1 MISMFHIMESNTSTQ
16 LGKEI
21 EKVVESYDAV
31 PLMNQDN
38 KNMLEKVKKQK
49 TNEEVVQTLL
59 TDPQSGRNLSYA
71 ESRMRFG

>member
-1 MISMFHIMESNTSTQ
+1 MNIFQNMENKKSINV
-16 LGKEI
+16 GKEI
-21 EKVVESYDAV
+21 EKVTQAYGCI

-38 KNMLEKVKKQK
+38 KDMLEKVKLQK

-59 TDPQSGRNLSYA
+59 TDPQCGRELSYA

>member
-1 MISMFHIMESNTSTQ
+1 MESNTSTH

-21 EKVVESYDAV
+21 EKVVESYGAV

-59 TDPQSGRNLSYA
+59 TDPKSGHCMSYA

>member
-1 MISMFHIMESNTSTQ
+1 MNIFQNMENKRSIHV
-16 LGKEI
+16 GKEI
-21 EKVVESYDAV
+21 EKVAQAYGCI

-38 KNMLEKVKKQK
+38 KDMLEKVKLQK

-59 TDPQSGRNLSYA
+59 TDPHSGRELSYA

>member
-1 MISMFHIMESNTSTQ
+1 MENNTSTQ

-21 EKVVESYDAV
+21 EKVVESYGAV
-31 PLMNQDN
+31 QLMNQDN
-38 KNMLEKVKKQK
+38 KDMLEKVKKQK

-59 TDPQSGRNLSYA
+59 TDPKSGRCMSYA

>member
-1 MISMFHIMESNTSTQ
+1 MENNTSTQ
-16 LGKEI
+16 VGKEI
-21 EKVVESYDAV
+21 EKVVESYGAV

-38 KNMLEKVKKQK
+38 KNMLEKIKTQK

-59 TDPQSGRNLSYA
+59 TEPKSGYCMSYV

>member
-1 MISMFHIMESNTSTQ
+1 MENKKSIHV
-16 LGKEI
+16 GKEI
-21 EKVVESYDAV
+21 EKVAQVYGCI

-38 KNMLEKVKKQK
+38 KDMLEKVKLQK

-59 TDPQSGRNLSYA
+59 TDPQCGRELSYA

>member
-1 MISMFHIMESNTSTQ
+1 MENNTSTQ
-16 LGKEI
+16 IGKEI
-21 EKVVESYDAV
+21 EKVVESYGAV

-38 KNMLEKVKKQK
+38 KNMLEKIKTQK

-59 TDPQSGRNLSYA
+59 TEPKSGYCMSYV

>member
-1 MISMFHIMESNTSTQ
+1 MENNTSTQ

-21 EKVVESYDAV
+21 EKVVESYGAV
-31 PLMNQDN
+31 SLMNQDN

-49 TNEEVVQTLL
+49 TNEEVLQTLL
-59 TDPQSGRNLSYA
+59 TDPKSGRSMPYA